1 MIVDQSKLYYYYNFY
16 FSNYRH
22 NTRKYE
28 QVHSDHLHRRIHRRS
43 YKIPAKSYMLNR
55 DNSEMCAIM
64 NGNDNNGGINGGNGG
79 QEDNF
84 FSFD

>member
-1 MIVDQSKLYYYYNFY
+1 MHFCSIFY
-16 FSNYRH
+16 HLNCRH

-55 DNSEMCAIM
+55 DNSEMCALM
-64 NGNDNNGGINGGNGG
+64 NGNDNDGGGGGGG

>member
-1 MIVDQSKLYYYYNFY
+1 
-16 FSNYRH
+16 
-22 NTRKYE
+22 
-28 QVHSDHLHRRIHRRS
+28 
-43 YKIPAKSYMLNR
+43 MLNR